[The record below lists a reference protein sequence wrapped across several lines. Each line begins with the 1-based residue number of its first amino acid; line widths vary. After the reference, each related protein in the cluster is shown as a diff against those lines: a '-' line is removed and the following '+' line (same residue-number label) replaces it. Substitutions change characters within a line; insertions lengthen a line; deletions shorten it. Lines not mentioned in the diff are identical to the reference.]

1 MVVVVVVM
9 IVAVLVEEQSWL
21 LEKNG
26 VGGGV
31 WSCHGVGG
39 GEWSCHDVEGIVWSC
54 YGVGGVLFVVIVVFS
69 LNLQSFFPD
78 YSEPN
83 LNLMDQTD
91 C

>member
-1 MVVVVVVM
+1 M
-9 IVAVLVEEQSWL
+9 

-54 YGVGGVLFVVIVVFS
+54 YGVGGVLFVVIVVFLS
-69 LNLQSFFPD
+69 ILNHSFQII
-78 YSEPN
+78 
-83 LNLMDQTD
+83 LNQI
-91 C
+91 